1 MAKSILRR
9 VLSALLVL
17 CLVGS
22 AAAANLLFDVNNDGK
37 TDIADLQQVSDADK
51 EAALDEALGGGDEL
65 HKNAEGQ
72 WEIWSSLGLYNMAKN
87 ATAGDTFVLMQ
98 DIDMADKPWTP
109 VENFNGKLVGNKHT
123 ISNLLINKS
132 VDGNMGLFASIA
144 KEGSVEWLN
153 VADLNVIADDETV
166 NIGLIAGTSSGKIH
180 ASTAIGFIT
189 DYRTSLAQ
197 PVKIGG
203 FVGKLESDGEIKT
216 DVENMLFADPT
227 DEIPNISAQVGTNF
241 ATITEGENQRT
252 FAIVGESNGTVDP
265 MTALQNLT
273 GTMMDPNCLAW
284 VQNGAEN
291 AYPHTLTEL
300 LAEIRS
306 DGNSV
311 VTLQADLYANNAAI
325 EIPYSSTWDLNGFTV
340 YGRPTGSNCMQFNAA
355 GSDNKIT
362 TVKNGTIH
370 HYEMGIRVNKGGV
383 VVQNVK
389 LYGKNA
395 PCVGIYDTD
404 TAYNNIH
411 LIEDCELYN
420 ARWGVFAYN
429 AASSDFSK
437 VNITIRNSKLVSYVA
452 KGSELFVYR
461 SGSTPGNI
469 ILGYDVEMYSY
480 GTQLSSGNSLEGYS
494 PVKTE
499 GTETLVINGETY
511 SGLNHWTTNQSV
523 ISTSV
528 IAEVTNNG
536 QTMQVTNVADMVAA
550 VQADGNTSIKLVDDI
565 IGATQIKLP
574 YSCTLDMDGHTITN
588 TEGNAIQLV
597 AVGTKNTVATIKNGT
612 INHGVFGIRV
622 NTGSVQVSNVDFY
635 ATASGGASIAFYD
648 PDPIYR
654 ANNLV
659 DNCYFYN
666 PNYYCVT
673 FNVANTD
680 FSNTGVTITN
690 STLIATKQNIFGK
703 TTGVTSGVVTLGE
716 HVDMYSV
723 KTAPGTSSYRYAGL
737 MAGLT
742 ENVTIQ
748 VKGLDVEHTLNYWS
762 TDNQKETVNILLIG
776 NSLSTTVPEE
786 LYQIAKSAGINVTVT
801 DLYHAGRRIWQHLEY
816 YEKELEEYEY
826 RVYNDMGFWFH
837 GDIKTSN
844 EAFEYRDW
852 DIVCLQ
858 DFFTAAYAPNVE
870 TALKNH
876 EAATDTYVGIMKEH
890 FPNAKLFYFEHWAWQ
905 VGHDTIPDTE
915 TQKAFQ
921 AIINETSHYLANKH
935 DLTLIP
941 VGEAFALAREDERI
955 GDTLCKPDDLLH
967 DNGPTGG
974 QYLSGCTFF
983 EVMFQTTCIGDTWR
997 GSNAPQDEETH
1008 LILQQHAHNAV
1019 AAVYGEDFA
1028 KDR

>member
-1 MAKSILRR
+1 MTKSILRR
-9 VLSALLVL
+9 ILSALLVL
-17 CLVGS
+17 CLVGT
-22 AAAANLLFDVNNDGK
+22 AGAANFLFDLNGNGK
-37 TDIADLQQVSDADK
+37 TDVADLQQVSGADQ

-65 HKNAEGQ
+65 HKNADGQ
-72 WEIWSSLGLYNMAKN
+72 WEIWSSLGLFNMAQY
-87 ATAGDTFVLMQ
+87 AEAGDTFVLMQ
-98 DIDMADKPWTP
+98 DVDMKGVQWTP
-109 VENFNGKLVGNKHT
+109 AQNFNGKLLGNKHT
-123 ISNLLINKS
+123 ISNLLINES

-153 VADLNVIADDETV
+153 LADVNMIADAQTE
-166 NIGLIAGTSSGKIH
+166 NIGLIAGTSSGTIH
-180 ASTAIGFIT
+180 ANTAIGFIT
-189 DYRTSLAQ
+189 DYRNTLAK

-203 FVGKLESDGEIKT
+203 FVGKLENGGKIET
-216 DVENMLFADPT
+216 DVENMLFADPN

-252 FAIVGESNGTVDP
+252 FAIVGESKGSVDP

-273 GTMMDPNCLAW
+273 GSMMDPNCLAW
-284 VQNGAEN
+284 VQNGEEN
-291 AYPHTLTEL
+291 AYPHSLTEL
-300 LAEIRS
+300 LAEICS

-325 EIPYSSTWDLNGFTV
+325 TIPYTSTWDLNGYTV
-340 YGRPTGSNCMQFNAA
+340 YGRPDGSNCMVFQNI

-383 VVQNVK
+383 VVKNVK

-395 PCVGIYDTD
+395 PCVGIYDAD

-411 LIEDCELYN
+411 LIEDCEMYN
-420 ARWGVFAYN
+420 GKWGVTAFN
-429 AASSDFSK
+429 AASSDFSN
-437 VNITIRNSKLVSYVA
+437 VNLTIRNSKLVSYVA
-452 KGSELFVYR
+452 KGSELFVHR

-480 GTQLSSGNSLEGYS
+480 GTQLSSGSSLEGYA

-511 SGLNHWTTNQSV
+511 SGLTHWTTNQSV

-528 IAEVTNNG
+528 IAEITNNG
-536 QTMQVTNVADMVAA
+536 QTTQVTNVADMVAA
-550 VQADGNTSIKLVDDI
+550 VQSDGNTTIKLVDDI

-574 YSCTLDMDGHTITN
+574 YSCTLDMNGHTISN
-588 TEGNAIQLV
+588 TQGNALQLV
-597 AVGTKNTVATIKNGT
+597 AVGSKNTVTTIKNGT
-612 INHGVFGIRV
+612 INHSVVGVRV
-622 NTGSVQVSNVDFY
+622 NTGSVQLSNVNFY
-635 ATASGGASIAFYD
+635 ATASGGACVAFYD
-648 PDPIYR
+648 PDPVYR
-654 ANNLV
+654 ADNLV
-659 DNCYFYN
+659 DGCYFYN
-666 PNYYCVT
+666 PNYYCIT

-680 FSNTGVTITN
+680 FSNTGVTVTN
-690 STLIATKQNIFGK
+690 STLIATNQKVFG
-703 TTGVTSGVVTLGE
+703 TASDATSGVVTLGE
-716 HVDMYSV
+716 HVDMYG
-723 KTAPGTSSYRYAGL
+723 AEAALGTNRYRYAGL
-737 MAGLT
+737 TAGLT

-748 VKGLDVEHTLNYWS
+748 VKDMDVEHTLNYWS
-762 TDNQKETVNILLIG
+762 TDNQNETVNILLIG

-786 LYQIAKSAGINVTVT
+786 LYQIAKAAGINVTVT
-801 DLYHAGRRIWQHLEY
+801 DLYHAGRRIWHHLEF
-816 YEKELEEYEY
+816 YENKAEEYEY

-852 DIVCLQ
+852 DFVSLQ
-858 DFFTAAYAPNVE
+858 DFFTMAHASDVE
-870 TALKNH
+870 SALKNH
-876 EAATDTYVGIMKEH
+876 EADTDTYVGIMKKH

-905 VGHDTIPDTE
+905 VGQSTIPDTE

-921 AIINETSHYLANKH
+921 AVINETSHYLANKH
-935 DLTLIP
+935 DMTLIP

-955 GDTLCKPDDLLH
+955 GDTLCKPDDNLH

-974 QYLSGCTFF
+974 QYLNGCVFF
-983 EVMFQTTCIGDTWR
+983 EVMFQTSCIGDTWR
-997 GSNAPQDEETH
+997 GSNAPSEEIH
-1008 LILQQHAHNAV
+1008 IIMQQHAHNAV

-1028 KDR
+1028 KSR